1 MTMAPTPP
9 ITAAFQG
16 VMMCADAVMAT
27 SPASEAFMIV
37 TTSGRR
43 SSRHVSAIPASPPN
57 VAASVV
63 FRMIAG
69 TSAVRPNRLPPLNPY
84 HPTHSTNTPSVVSGK

>member
-1 MTMAPTPP
+1 MP
-9 ITAAFQG
+9 
-16 VMMCADAVMAT
+16 T

-43 SSRHVSAIPASPPN
+43 SRSHVIVMPTSPPN

-63 FRMIAG
+63 FRITLG
-69 TSAVRPNRLPPLNPY
+69 TSLVSPNVLPPLNPY
-84 HPTHSTNTPSVVSGK
+84 QPTHSTNTPSVVNGRS